1 MTIKNLIAVMVLLT
15 SQALWANEGTL
26 SALNKYAVIS
36 GSISQDNP
44 LFKQHIQEQA
54 AALVNLWHKGVV
66 ENIYLNREVN
76 KPENKRNANIVF
88 FIKAKN
94 KDEANEVIKQL
105 PFVQHDVLN
114 FKLYP
119 VGVLWLK
126 EIGDYPE
133 LTTK

>member
-1 MTIKNLIAVMVLLT
+1 MRIKNLVAVMMLLA
-15 SQALWANEGTL
+15 SQALWADEHV
-26 SALNKYAVIS
+26 ANKYAVVW
-36 GSISQDNP
+36 GSISQESP
-44 LFKQHIQEQA
+44 MFKQHIQEQA
-54 AALVNLWHKGVV
+54 AVLMSLWQKGVV

-76 KPENKRNANIVF
+76 KPENKRKASIVF

-94 KDEANEVIKQL
+94 KDEANEILKQL

-114 FKLYP
+114 YTLYP

-133 LTTK
+133 LTK

>member
-1 MTIKNLIAVMVLLT
+1 MRIKNLVAVMMLLA
-15 SQALWANEGTL
+15 SQALWADEQI
-26 SALNKYAVIS
+26 ANKYAAVS
-36 GSISQDNP
+36 DSISQESP

-54 AALVNLWHKGVV
+54 AVLMSLWKKGVV

-94 KDEANEVIKQL
+94 KDEANEILKQL

-114 FKLYP
+114 FTLYP

-126 EIGDYPE
+126 QIEDHPE
-133 LTTK
+133 LTGK

>member
-1 MTIKNLIAVMVLLT
+1 MRIKNLVAVMMLLA
-15 SQALWANEGTL
+15 SQALWAGEQVV
-26 SALNKYAVIS
+26 NKYAAVS
-36 GSISQDNP
+36 DSISQESP
-44 LFKQHIQEQA
+44 KFKQHIQDQA
-54 AALVNLWHKGVV
+54 AAMMSLWKKGVV

-94 KDEANEVIKQL
+94 KDEANEVLKQL

-114 FKLYP
+114 FTLYP

-133 LTTK
+133 LTK